1 MARLDILVGAGVVTA
16 GPQNRIPVTVM
27 NNSEHPVKLF
37 AGTRIGALSPIKVEE
52 EHPDVNTVTANPP
65 PPPPP
70 TVPKQGP
77 AAVNLD
83 SCEVTASEKQELKQ
97 LLDDYRDVFANN
109 DSEVGRTHRTQFRI
123 HTSTQVPVAVKLRR
137 TPFSLRSEVDQQIK
151 NMEQRGII
159 EPSNSPYSAPI
170 LLVPKADGSYRFCAD
185 FRALN
190 DATILCLLFVNARIP
205 FMAQIFSLPLT
216 RTVVIGRYPLLK
228 DIAAR
233 PRSRLN
239 LAIGSF
245 VLCPSV
251 LKMPQLSLPAS

>member
-1 MARLDILVGAGVVTA
+1 M
-16 GPQNRIPVTVM
+16 
-27 NNSEHPVKLF
+27 
-37 AGTRIGALSPIKVEE
+37 
-52 EHPDVNTVTANPP
+52 
-65 PPPPP
+65 
-70 TVPKQGP
+70 
-77 AAVNLD
+77 
-83 SCEVTASEKQELKQ
+83 TASEKQELKQ
-97 LLDDYRDVFANN
+97 LLDEYRDVFANN
-109 DSEVGRTHRTQFRI
+109 DSEVGRNHRTQFRI

-190 DATILCLLFVNARIP
+190 DATITEIFLCLLFVNAWIL
-205 FMAQIFSLPLT
+205 FMAPIFSLPLT
-216 RTVVIGRYPLLK
+216 CTVVIGRFRLLR

-245 VLCPSV
+245 ASCPSV
-251 LKMPQLSLPAS
+251 LKMPQLSLHASWQIL